1 MKKTILFIFS
11 IFVVLNGFSQEDA
24 RKVELKET
32 ETKNTLG
39 QKVDIQLES
48 SKTPQ
53 VVHTY
58 KTRPEQVNVL
68 FDKVNSMTDGDAYVT
83 ELVIKALRDQN
94 NLVKNII
101 SDKDFNKLNKESKT
115 NFVTQSHVSQ
125 LINKIKAN

>member
-1 MKKTILFIFS
+1 MKKTLLFIFS

-32 ETKNTLG
+32 ETKNTVR
-39 QKVDIQLES
+39 QKADIQLGS
-48 SKTPQ
+48 SKMPQ

-58 KTRPEQVNVL
+58 KTRPEQVNLL
-68 FDKVNSMTDGDAYVT
+68 FDKVNSMTEGDAYLT

-101 SDKDFNKLNKESKT
+101 SDKDFNNLNKESKT
-115 NFVTQSHVSQ
+115 NFVPQSRVSQ
-125 LINKIKAN
+125 LINKIKTN